1 MYLCY
6 CCTDSTILHLSHVL
20 PYLITNLE
28 IPGGSV
34 VRTRC
39 VHRCDPG
46 STPGKE
52 TKTQQAEQCGHNN
65 KFDYYVIMTH
75 PTPKYEEIP
84 A

>member
-1 MYLCY
+1 M
-6 CCTDSTILHLSHVL
+6 
-20 PYLITNLE
+20 
-28 IPGGSV
+28 